1 MKQRSAN
8 EPVNIDNS
16 LKVLLDRFDGYHPAR
31 IDLTLDRIMRLLND
45 LGQPHHH
52 LPPVIHVAGTNGKG
66 STIAF
71 LRAIFEASGLV
82 VSAYTS
88 PHLIQLRER
97 FVLGGKTISNNDLY
111 ELLKEVEIING
122 GQKIT
127 EYEIITAAAF
137 LSLSRTPADV
147 VLLET
152 GLGGRYDATNVV
164 NKPIATIITPISLD
178 HEMYLGPDIVSISA
192 EKAAIQKKGVPTVV
206 SYQLSEAFNVIERT
220 ASKVGSRVFS
230 AGRDWSIET
239 KAESFIYK
247 SKETTLSVPIPN
259 LIGFHQIQNAATA
272 IACIEIC
279 EEINVLGANI
289 ADGLKN
295 VNWPGR
301 FMALPQGALRKKLPT
316 KWDIWLDAGH
326 NGAAGE
332 ALAITV
338 RQINSDGLLP
348 LHIIFGMLEDKDS
361 SVFLRPF
368 SDYASSITA
377 VPLLDEA
384 RSQNPQVTSV
394 ALTNRGIKTGWD
406 HSLQASLNN
415 LAKTVN
421 EAQILIC
428 GSHAIVGTALLINS
442 RGTTLG

>member
-1 MKQRSAN
+1 M
-8 EPVNIDNS
+8 NIDKS
-16 LKVLLDRFDGYHPAR
+16 LKTLLNRFDSYHPAR
-31 IDLTLDRIMRLLND
+31 IDLTLDRIIRLLGA
-45 LGQPHHH
+45 LGQPHLQ

-66 STIAF
+66 SIIAF

-97 FVLGGKTISNNDLY
+97 FVLGGRTISNYDLY
-111 ELLKEVEIING
+111 ELLNEIEIINDG
-122 GQKIT
+122 HEIT

-137 LSLSRTPADV
+137 LSLSRTKADV

-152 GLGGRYDATNVV
+152 GLGGRYDATNVID
-164 NKPIATIITPISLD
+164 KPIVTIITPISLD
-178 HEMYLGPDIVSISA
+178 HEMFLGPDIASISA
-192 EKAAIQKKGVPTVV
+192 EKAAIQKKEVPTVV
-206 SYQLSEAFNVIERT
+206 AYQPTEAFNVIERT
-220 ASKVGSRVFS
+220 ASKVGSRVFR
-230 AGRDWSIET
+230 AGRDWFIQE

-247 SKETTLSVPIPN
+247 SKKTILPFPIPN

-272 IACIEIC
+272 IACIEMCKDIDILD
-279 EEINVLGANI
+279 ENI
-289 ADGLKN
+289 AKGLKN

-301 FMALPQGALRKKLPT
+301 FMALPDGDLRKKLPV
-316 KWDIWLDAGH
+316 KWNIWLDAGH

-332 ALAITV
+332 ALAKTV
-338 RQINSDGLLP
+338 RQINGDSLLP

-368 SDYASSITA
+368 MKYASSITA
-377 VPLLDEA
+377 VALPDEP
-384 RSQNPQVTSV
+384 RSHNPELTSV
-394 ALTNRGIKTGWD
+394 ALTKSGIKTGWN
-406 HSLQASLNN
+406 HSLEASLNN
-415 LAKTVN
+415 LANTVN

-442 RGTTLG
+442 KGISG